1 MRLEGS
7 RIIVGPSAQSGNYV
21 LRVKAVDA
29 LGRTGEQVITLS
41 TDVPD
46 AEESIIEAVGRE
58 VSEAIKVESSAS
70 RLKNI
75 ITSYSS
81 VESLATRVNTEYE
94 GEQFPVE
101 DFPIGGN
108 DNSVNPRPRTILT
121 KETVPTDAVR
131 NPVTIDDVK
140 LRAASERHQ
149 NAVKGITNILKL
161 IDKARANKRQAE
173 IDVEIYTKEYN
184 LAISN
189 QRKAQNFVISVENRI
204 VQIKSAIEGL
214 EVEIERLKDAIEDVA
229 ARRDDLQAQKTV
241 ILEVIN
247 GFEREKAKLVDQV
260 NSVSS

>member
-1 MRLEGS
+1 MKNLNLLLLFLSVSLAFSQQTYLPISLGPRTITSEGSVYTLICKDAEGQVIYHAEGLPDGVRLEGS
-7 RIIVGPSAQSGNYV
+7 RIIVGPSANAGNYV

-41 TDVPD
+41 TDVVE
-46 AEESIIEAVGRE
+46 AEETVIEAAGRE
-58 VSEAIKVESSAS
+58 ISEAIKVESSAS

-81 VESLATRVNTEYE
+81 VETLATRAPVDYE

-121 KETVPTDAVR
+121 KETVPTQAVK
-131 NPVTIDDVK
+131 NPITIDDVQ

-173 IDVEIYTKEYN
+173 IDV
-184 LAISN
+184 
-189 QRKAQNFVISVENRI
+189 
-204 VQIKSAIEGL
+204 
-214 EVEIERLKDAIEDVA
+214 
-229 ARRDDLQAQKTV
+229 
-241 ILEVIN
+241 
-247 GFEREKAKLVDQV
+247 
-260 NSVSS
+260 

>member
-1 MRLEGS
+1 M
-7 RIIVGPSAQSGNYV
+7 
-21 LRVKAVDA
+21 KAVDA

-41 TDVPD
+41 TDVVE
-46 AEESIIEAVGRE
+46 AEETVIEAAGRE
-58 VSEAIKVESSAS
+58 ISEAIKVESSAS

-81 VESLATRVNTEYE
+81 VETLATRAPVDYE

-121 KETVPTDAVR
+121 KETVPTQAVK
-131 NPVTIDDVK
+131 NPITIDDVQ

-173 IDVEIYTKEYN
+173 IDV
-184 LAISN
+184 
-189 QRKAQNFVISVENRI
+189 
-204 VQIKSAIEGL
+204 
-214 EVEIERLKDAIEDVA
+214 
-229 ARRDDLQAQKTV
+229 
-241 ILEVIN
+241 
-247 GFEREKAKLVDQV
+247 
-260 NSVSS
+260 